1 MYEWDDKYGQV
12 RFGISSTRKF
22 ADWRHFLEEEDAA
35 EVFLLRE
42 GLMGDDED
50 SANLFGKS
58 CGEVLGF
65 IIMESCD

>member
-1 MYEWDDKYGQV
+1 MP
-12 RFGISSTRKF
+12 RKF
-22 ADWRHFLEEEDAA
+22 SFSE
-35 EVFLLRE
+35 
-42 GLMGDDED
+42 MGDDED